1 MRLNKFI
8 ASAGYCSRRQADILI
23 EKGKVKV
30 NGKVA
35 ILGKDVDE
43 SKDRVEVEN
52 KRIYLEDEKLYIML
66 NKPRGYVTTAN
77 DENGR
82 KTIFEIVKSK
92 QRLFAVGRLDI
103 ATEGLLLLTNDGKFA
118 NDLMHPSKKIEK
130 TYIAKVKGEITD
142 EKITKLADGVQ
153 IDGYMTSPAKVKRVG
168 LEELEIIISE
178 GKNRQVRKMCE
189 AVNLDVSKLRRIKLG
204 SLEVKGLKV
213 GEYRDLKI
221 EELQQLVKSN

>member
-35 ILGKDVDE
+35 ILGKDIDE

-52 KRIYLEDEKLYIML
+52 KRIYLEDQKVYIML

-82 KTIFEIVKSK
+82 KTIFDIVKSK

-130 TYIAKVKGEITD
+130 TYIAKVKGEITE
-142 EKITKLADGVQ
+142 EKIDKLINGIE
-153 IDGYMTSPAKVKRVG
+153 IDGYKTKTAKVRRVG
-168 LEELEIIISE
+168 SDEIEIIISE
-178 GKNRQVRKMCE
+178 GRNRQVRKMCE
-189 AVNLDVSKLRRIKLG
+189 AVGLDVSKLRRTKL
-204 SLEVKGLKV
+204 STLEVKGLKV
-213 GEYRDLKI
+213 GEYRELKQ
-221 EELQQLVKSN
+221 EEIQQLI

>member
-30 NGKVA
+30 NGKIA

-43 SKDRVEVEN
+43 TKDRVEVEN
-52 KRIYLEDEKLYIML
+52 KRIYLNDEKIYIIF
-66 NKPRGYVTTAN
+66 NKPRGYVTTTN
-77 DENGR
+77 DERGR
-82 KTIFEIVKSK
+82 KTIYYIVKLK
-92 QRLFAVGRLDI
+92 QRLFSVGRLDI

-130 TYIAKVKGEITD
+130 TYIAKVKGEITE
-142 EKITKLADGVQ
+142 EKINQLIAGVKIDEYITK
-153 IDGYMTSPAKVKRVG
+153 PAKVRRVG
-168 LEELEIIISE
+168 PDELEIIISE

-189 AVNLDVSKLRRIKLG
+189 AVKLDISKLRRTKVG
-204 SLEVKGLKV
+204 SLELKGLKI
-213 GEYRDLKI
+213 GEYRKLTT
-221 EELQQLVKSN
+221 EELQSLL

>member
-8 ASAGYCSRRQADILI
+8 AATGYCSRRQADILI

-35 ILGKDVDE
+35 ILGKDVE
-43 SKDRVEVEN
+43 ETKDRVEVNN
-52 KRIYLEDEKLYIML
+52 KRVYLEDEKVYIML

-82 KTIFEIVKSK
+82 KTIFDIVKSK

-103 ATEGLLLLTNDGKFA
+103 ATEGLLILTNDGKFA

-130 TYIAKVKGEITD
+130 TYIAKVKGDITD
-142 EKITKLADGVQ
+142 EKIDKLIQGVE
-153 IDGYMTSPAKVKRVG
+153 IDEYMTKPAKVRRVG
-168 LEELEIIISE
+168 VEELEIIITE
-178 GKNRQVRKMCE
+178 GRNRQVRKMCE
-189 AVNLDVSKLRRIKLG
+189 AVKLDVSKLRRTRLA
-204 SLEVKGLKV
+204 SLEVKGLKT
-213 GEYRDLKI
+213 GEYRELKQ
-221 EELQQLVKSN
+221 EELKQLMD